1 MQPGSRG
8 DEKMHFRASVEGTL
22 GRRKNTSYTGKQEIR
37 MYAEAEIPRNS
48 HLLSTSS
55 RYFVVDVATEVNAT

>member
-37 MYAEAEIPRNS
+37 MCAEAEIPS